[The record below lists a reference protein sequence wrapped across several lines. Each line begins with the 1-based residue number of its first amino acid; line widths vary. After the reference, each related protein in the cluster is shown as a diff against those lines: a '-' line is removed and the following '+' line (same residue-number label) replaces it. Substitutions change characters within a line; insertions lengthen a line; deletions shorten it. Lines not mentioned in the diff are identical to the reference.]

1 VVHQYVDVRRG
12 SDLNLVVGPV
22 AAKHFALVVL
32 VVNVR
37 SNVENVEP
45 SLGHDPNIDATVVVA
60 IDQHD
65 MAVEADE
72 VSIETHERRTILGLN
87 DPK

>member
-1 VVHQYVDVRRG
+1 
-12 SDLNLVVGPV
+12 
-22 AAKHFALVVL
+22 
-32 VVNVR
+32 VR
-37 SNVENVEP
+37 SNVEDVEP